1 MKAIIEYNSRKITID
16 VSEPIDI
23 SVAIDMSKKM

>member
-16 VSEPIDI
+16 VSKPLDI
-23 SVAIDMSKKM
+23 SIAIDASRKM